1 MFQLC
6 SMCMHCVFTVSE
18 QEKPRRKGVERA
30 TGPACWLKRPCSKAQ
45 ALALMTYASS
55 RTPVVLQA
63 HLPLPP
69 LLMTGFTSILS
80 LCDLGHQWAKGC
92 RCDAICPRRSRPGVS
107 SGVTFGVMLFSQH
120 VYRDNSCNHRS
131 ADGHLAIERGGL
143 PTDEANAEE
152 SRAER

>member
-1 MFQLC
+1 
-6 SMCMHCVFTVSE
+6 MCMGVYSLYLNRRSGGE
-18 QEKPRRKGVERA
+18 RGEKA
-30 TGPACWLKRPCSKAQ
+30 TGLACWLKQPCSKAP
-45 ALALMTYASS
+45 ALAVMTYASS
-55 RTPVVLQA
+55 RTPVVLWA
-63 HLPLPP
+63 RLPLPP

-120 VYRDNSCNHRS
+120 VYRDKSYSHGS
-131 ADGHLAIERGGL
+131 ADGQLDIEGGGP